1 MKKILLPLLCCLMAT
16 SCLKDAGFTVT
27 NFTDFAISYKGM
39 LVTDNGY
46 QLTVTQNES
55 GSEAWKTEGER
66 FYILCDILNRNLEI
80 NLKSLTP
87 VDIVHPNSYTE
98 AENEPDDPVDVFD
111 HSISG
116 GYINLAMNV
125 FGAPYADKDHKI
137 TFYYSSNEL
146 QDEFTFYVLHQGN
159 HENPAFM
166 DEKKLETQKLE
177 FSIPLWDLL
186 KKNTP
191 TKLNLCL
198 YQLKKDEAGKYIVEK
213 NTYPLH
219 TGSIVL

>member
-1 MKKILLPLLCCLMAT
+1 MAV
-16 SCLKDAGFTVT
+16 SCLKEDTFSIQGYQ
-27 NFTDFAISYKGM
+27 DFATAYQGK
-39 LVTDNGY
+39 LVTDNGLS
-46 QLTVTQNES
+46 LTIVKNES
-55 GSEAWKTEGER
+55 GNENWKNEGER
-66 FYILCDILNRNLEI
+66 FLILCDILNHNLETT
-80 NLKSLTP
+80 LKGVQD
-87 VDIVHPNSYTE
+87 VDIVHPVPYTE
-98 AENEPDDPVDVFD
+98 SEDEPDDPVDVFN

-125 FGAPYADKDHKI
+125 FGDPSGDKDHLI
-137 TFYYSSNEL
+137 TFYYTANEM

-159 HENPAFM
+159 HESPAYM
-166 DEKKLETQKLE
+166 DEKKLETKNFF

-198 YQLKKDEAGKYIVEK
+198 YQLEKAEDGTYSVQKK
-213 NTYPLH
+213 TYPLH

>member
-55 GSEAWKTEGER
+55 GSDAWKTEGER